1 MTSRSEGEEVET
13 VDVDEFNSR
22 DVSERLNHW
31 GLLVVDDQGA
41 SSLDISSVS
50 ELSLSASDLA
60 GIL

>member
-1 MTSRSEGEEVET
+1 VTSRGEEEKVET
-13 VDVDEFNSR
+13 VNIDKLNSG

-41 SSLDISSVS
+41 SSLNVSSVS
-50 ELSLSASDLA
+50 ELTLSASDLA